1 MIKKKK
7 TWRSSLF
14 HLAFSSVFS
23 ATHSR
28 TNREHI
34 SRADRRRQ
42 VLNELPVAWFLRR
55 RPCKHFRGPLH
66 PAWCLRSTERCITL
80 RHVRMRGNAFCLAY
94 GRCAACLFFS
104 LRRFFDWY
112 GGGVFLR
119 RGFRVFSVGVAV
131 LVVVQLSD
139 GRFCAVSVL
148 FARLSLGRV
157 KGFAPARS

>member
-1 MIKKKK
+1 MASGYV
-7 TWRSSLF
+7 R
-14 HLAFSSVFS
+14 
-23 ATHSR
+23 
-28 TNREHI
+28 
-34 SRADRRRQ
+34 
-42 VLNELPVAWFLRR
+42 LP
-55 RPCKHFRGPLH
+55 
-66 PAWCLRSTERCITL
+66 
-80 RHVRMRGNAFCLAY
+80 GNHCCLAY
-94 GRCAACLFFS
+94 GRGAACLFFS
-104 LRRFFDWY
+104 LRRFFAGY